1 MSSSSSILAL
11 LSLICFTGQGLIT
24 RVAAKSHVHIVY
36 MGDRQHDNTKL
47 ITDSHHDLLA
57 TVVGSRELASEL
69 MVYSYKHGFSGFAAK
84 LTESQTQQLS
94 ELPGVVRIIPNSLHK
109 LETTRSWDFLGLS
122 PHSPSNILPKSNM
135 GDGVIIGVLDT
146 GIWPESDSFNEKG
159 LGPVPSH
166 WNGVCESGD
175 NFNATIHCNKKII
188 GARWFING
196 LLAEYAKPLDKEFHS
211 PRDAHGHGTH
221 TSSTAAGSFVAN
233 ISYKGLGLGTI
244 RGGAPKARLAI
255 YKVCWNVL
263 GGKCSTADMLKAF
276 DEAIHDGVDV
286 LSLSI
291 GHPIPL
297 FSDVDE
303 RDGIATGSFH
313 AVAKGITVVCGA
325 GNNGPSAQTVS
336 NTAPWII
343 TVAASTMDREFPTSI
358 TLGNNKTFL
367 GQAMFTGTEIGFT
380 SLVYP
385 ESKGLT
391 TRGVCESLSLNKT
404 IVVGKVVLC
413 FTTMGRRAITNA
425 SAVVKEAGGV
435 GLIIAKNPSDALYP
449 CNEDFPCIE
458 VDYEIGTRILFYI
471 RSTRY
476 PLVKLIPPQTIVGK
490 PLSAKVAYFSSRGP
504 NSITPATLKP
514 DIAAPGVNILA
525 ATSPLYSF
533 AEGGY
538 AMMSGTSMSTP
549 HVTGIVALIKRMHPN
564 WSPAAIKSALVTTA
578 WRNGPSGLPIFA
590 EGSPQK
596 LANSFDFGGGLVN
609 PNGAAE
615 PGLVYDMGAADYM
628 EYLCARAYNNSA
640 ISRLTGKKTTCPV
653 KKPSILDVNLPS
665 VTIPSLRNPVTVK
678 RTVTNVGA
686 PESIYKATIEPP
698 FGTIVYVNPTALVFN
713 STVEKL
719 TFTITISAIHEMNTG
734 YYFGSL
740 TWVDGVHAVRI
751 PLSVRTEFLQPHDD
765 DDDED

>member
-1 MSSSSSILAL
+1 MRESILQQDL
-11 LSLICFTGQGLIT
+11 E
-24 RVAAKSHVHIVY
+24 RVADKE
-36 MGDRQHDNTKL
+36 
-47 ITDSHHDLLA
+47 LA
-57 TVVGSRELASEL
+57 TEL
-69 MVYSYKHGFSGFAAK
+69 MVYSYKHGLSGLAAK

-109 LETTRSWDFLGLS
+109 LETSRSWDFLASLLTPFPIVS
-122 PHSPSNILPKSNM
+122 PRATWGM
-135 GDGVIIGVLDT
+135 
-146 GIWPESDSFNEKG
+146 E
-159 LGPVPSH
+159 GPVPSH

-175 NFNATIHCNKKII
+175 NFNATIHCNRKII
-188 GARWFING
+188 GARWFLYG

-244 RGGAPKARLAI
+244 RGSAPNARLAI

-286 LSLSI
+286 LSLSLVNSV
-291 GHPIPL
+291 PL

-303 RDGIATGSFH
+303 HDGIATGSFH
-313 AVAKGITVVCGA
+313 AVANRITVVCA
-325 GNNGPSAQTVS
+325 VGNSGPSAQTVV
-336 NTAPWII
+336 NTVPWII
-343 TVAASTMDREFPTSI
+343 TVAASTMDREFSTSI

-367 GQAMFTGTEIGFT
+367 VYVFVIRAITMFTGTEIGFT
-380 SLVYP
+380 SFVYP
-385 ESKGLT
+385 QSEGPT
-391 TRGVCESLSLNKT
+391 AGGVCESLSLNKT
-404 IVVGKVVLC
+404 IVAGKVVLC
-413 FTTMGRRAITNA
+413 FTTMGLQAITNA

-435 GLIIAKNPSDALYP
+435 GLIIAKNPSGALSP

-458 VDYEIGTRILFYI
+458 VDYEIGTQILFYI
-471 RSTRY
+471 RSTKY
-476 PLVKLIPPQTIVGK
+476 PLVKLSPPKTIVGK

-504 NSITPATLKP
+504 NSITPASLKP

-538 AMMSGTSMSTP
+538 AMISGTSISTP
-549 HVTGIVALIKRMHPN
+549 HVTGIVVLIKRMHPN
-564 WSPAAIKSALVTTA
+564 WSPVAIKSALVTTA
-578 WRNGPSGLPIFA
+578 WRKGPSGLPIFA

-596 LANSFDFGGGLVN
+596 LANPFDFGRGLVN
-609 PNGAAE
+609 PNGAVD

-628 EYLCARAYNNSA
+628 EYLYARGYNNSA
-640 ISRLTGKKTTCPV
+640 ISRLIGKNTRTW
-653 KKPSILDVNLPS
+653 ILCLQFGYP
-665 VTIPSLRNPVTVK
+665 PP
-678 RTVTNVGA
+678 
-686 PESIYKATIEPP
+686 TIEPP

-751 PLSVRTEFLQPHDD
+751 PLSVKTEFLQPHDD
-765 DDDED
+765 DEE